1 MFIYDCVV
9 MVPTVRESRKNKEKS
24 ENFTFHKLGK
34 NKRVRGSQGK
44 SKYHGAKAKDAEK
57 IWNCFTQTAYN
68 SSPFF
73 SARFAHRLFVFPVSN
88 LFHRL

>member
-57 IWNCFTQTAYN
+57 IWNCFHN
-68 SSPFF
+68 FF
-73 SARFAHRLFVFPVSN
+73 SAHFVCRLFVSTRKNF
-88 LFHRL
+88 FHCFCF